1 MDFPA
6 SVAVIDRPH
15 TLGGFNIADEIDRRF
30 RTGDAVRGQ
39 TLALSLPI
47 LTPAQFDDHVEHWR
61 TVGLLSPWGLP
72 AAAWVGRASPL
83 PVTLWRYASAPTW
96 SLQPGGLWLVT
107 GVALAAAD

>member
-6 SVAVIDRPH
+6 SVAVIGRPH

-39 TLALSLPI
+39 TLALPLP
-47 LTPAQFDDHVEHWR
+47 LLSPAQFDDLQQHWR

-72 AAAWVGRASPL
+72 AAVWVGRASPL
-83 PVTLWRYASAPTW
+83 PVTRWRYASAPTW
-96 SLQPGGLWLVT
+96 SLQPGELWLVT

>member
-6 SVAVIDRPH
+6 SVAVIGRPH

-39 TLALSLPI
+39 TLPLPLPL
-47 LTPAQFDDHVEHWR
+47 LTPAQFNDLQLHWR
-61 TVGLLSPWGLP
+61 TVGLLSPWELP
-72 AAAWVGRASPL
+72 AAVWVGRASPP

-96 SLQPGGLWLVT
+96 SLQPGELWLVT